1 MIALRPHGVFSR
13 LRRPWA
19 NAAPAMILCA
29 LVLSYALL
37 GWVALHRP
45 DWLAF
50 GGMEIA
56 LLLGP
61 AALLSWGR
69 AMLALYLACSAA
81 IVLLALLG
89 AWKSSLRVPAVL
101 GIFGV
106 WVGAALFAM
115 AMSI

>member
-1 MIALRPHGVFSR
+1 MIAFRPHAIFG
-13 LRRPWA
+13 RRPGSWA
-19 NAAPAMILCA
+19 NAIPATILCA

-37 GWVALHRP
+37 GWVALYRP

-61 AALLSWGR
+61 AALLSLGK
-69 AMLALYLACSAA
+69 AMLALYLACSVT

-89 AWKSSLRVPAVL
+89 AWKSSLRVLAAL

-106 WVGAALFAM
+106 WVGAALFAI